1 VDAYVPLVGP
11 LSEVLEATLFKIR
24 STMVNVGANSL
35 SHFRE
40 SAILTRV
47 SEQSVVEAGTSNVFQ
62 FSRNRELDESDWGNI
77 DQHTTG

>member
-1 VDAYVPLVGP
+1 
-11 LSEVLEATLFKIR
+11 
-24 STMVNVGANSL
+24 MVNVGANSL

-62 FSRNRELDESDWGNI
+62 FSRNRELEGNI
-77 DQHTTG
+77 D